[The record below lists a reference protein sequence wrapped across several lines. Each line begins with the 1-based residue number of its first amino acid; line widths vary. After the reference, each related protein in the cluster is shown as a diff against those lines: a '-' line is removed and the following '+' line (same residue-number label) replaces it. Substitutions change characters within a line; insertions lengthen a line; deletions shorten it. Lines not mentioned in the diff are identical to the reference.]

1 MFIWLTLTDESRILI
16 STQNIICF
24 RECPNPDFT
33 EVSLMG
39 KVPVKWADGSVHKSK
54 EITVKE
60 NLEVIY
66 NLLSKKPT

>member
-24 RECPNPDFT
+24 RECPNPDFS

-39 KVPVKWADGSVHKSK
+39 KVSVKWSDGSVHQSK
-54 EITVKE
+54 NITVKE
-60 NLEVIY
+60 GLDSIY
-66 NLLSKKPT
+66 NLLKKPT